1 MSEKEIPELEETG
14 QDEEFGELIKYTG
27 GGFIGG
33 LLTGAL
39 LDHFGFQ
46 GSAMGQW
53 IVRTLSGEGES
64 IFEGIFAIRKR
75 VSGAAGSMAQ
85 AYGWGKL
92 LGMGFP
98 WVIDWGSRLLGINV
112 YGVEA
117 FYIPYFYALSDQI
130 GANISGF
137 IFLYRREKALA
148 PALAKYRK
156 NPVMISSLAIVL
168 VVPLGLLGA
177 RWIGGARDGACN
189 FVISAIVRSA
199 MMILN
204 N

>member
-53 IVRTLSGEGES
+53 IVRTLSGEG
-64 IFEGIFAIRKR
+64 
-75 VSGAAGSMAQ
+75 
-85 AYGWGKL
+85 
-92 LGMGFP
+92 
-98 WVIDWGSRLLGINV
+98 
-112 YGVEA
+112 
-117 FYIPYFYALSDQI
+117 
-130 GANISGF
+130 
-137 IFLYRREKALA
+137 
-148 PALAKYRK
+148 
-156 NPVMISSLAIVL
+156 
-168 VVPLGLLGA
+168 
-177 RWIGGARDGACN
+177 ARDGACN
-189 FVISAIVRSA
+189 FVISAIVRSE